1 MSWGVLFWDVLYL
14 HSFGTQ
20 TVVSKYHFLVKGSL
34 PGATSESKAEVWNVH
49 GESGNLLRKQGDGP
63 RLLEE
68 FKGFRSQPAEVP
80 THQKQ
85 DNLSW
90 RNVTEMDEY
99 TLVILVS
106 MGLQW
111 YKKKN
116 NNTLIGYFWG
126 IPGFKYWQIKRKNW
140 ALSSLS

>member
-1 MSWGVLFWDVLYL
+1 MFCTFILGATS
-14 HSFGTQ
+14 GTQ
-20 TVVSKYHFLVKGSL
+20 TVVSKYYFLVKGSL
-34 PGATSESKAEVWNVH
+34 PGATCESKAEVWNVH
-49 GESGNLLRKQGDGP
+49 SQSGNLLGKQGDGP

-68 FKGFRSQPAEVP
+68 SKGFRSQPAEVP

-90 RNVTEMDEY
+90 RNVTETDED

-111 YKKKN
+111 YKKKKQKTPLLGTFGGYQVL
-116 NNTLIGYFWG
+116 NTG
-126 IPGFKYWQIKRKNW
+126 K
-140 ALSSLS
+140 